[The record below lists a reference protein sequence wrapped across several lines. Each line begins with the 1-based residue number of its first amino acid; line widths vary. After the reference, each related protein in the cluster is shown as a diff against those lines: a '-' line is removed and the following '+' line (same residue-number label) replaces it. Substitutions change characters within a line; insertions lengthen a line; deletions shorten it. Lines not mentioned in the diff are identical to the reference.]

1 MASFAPPTRKTL
13 YQDIDLPIVEVIP
26 EIKQRLAEHNTL
38 IVNAPPG
45 AGKSTVVPIAL
56 MSAPWLDGKKII
68 MLEPRRI
75 AARSIA
81 ERMSD
86 LVKKPVGHLVGYRIR
101 FETRV
106 TSDTVIE
113 VVTEGILTR
122 MLQSDNAL
130 EDVGMVIFDEF
141 HERSIHADVALALCR
156 EAQQVLRPDL
166 RIMIMSATL
175 DMPVLTERLQCPTV
189 VSEGRQY
196 PVEVY
201 YEGDQDPF
209 LLPEMTASV
218 VIKASKAHDGDILVF
233 LPGQGEI
240 LKCES
245 LLQGKLKGTTLH
257 PLFGML
263 PQNKQRA
270 AILPDRAGK
279 RKVVLATNIAET
291 SLTIEGVRV
300 VVDSGYGRRQVFDP
314 NSGLSRLETVTI
326 TKDSADQRAGRAGRL
341 APGYC
346 YRMWTKATHER
357 LGETRVPEIEE
368 ADLAPLA
375 LEMTKWGIS
384 DPYALTWLTPPPKK
398 AMAQAWDL
406 LEELEAIVNGKITP
420 HGEAMHEL
428 PCHPRIAHIMIKA
441 RELEGNTDELLAL
454 ACDLASLLEERDP
467 LSREAAQS
475 AGIDINVR
483 VETLRRYRQSG
494 DMRGTFARIEK
505 VAASYRKIFDT
516 RMSNGPVDAFETGV
530 LLSFAYPERIACA
543 RPGNNAQFQLANGSL
558 AMAGHKD
565 DLAHEAWLAIANMD
579 ARQGMG
585 KIFLASPLNPR
596 DLAPLVKQRENISWD
611 YREDRLKKV
620 LEMRIGNI
628 ILKSTKLADPDPD
641 LVAEAIYN
649 AVTKDGHRLFSFDE
663 AFRQLQYRLTNLRAW
678 NNDSTWPEITPELLI
693 NHAREWL
700 HFYISDLDTIDDF
713 KAIDMAQIGYQQ
725 LTYPQQQELDRL
737 APTKIEVPTGS
748 AIQLEYRKDNEPPIL
763 AVRIQE
769 VFGLADTP
777 RINDGKTSVLMH
789 LLSPGFK
796 PVQVTGDLRSFWDNT
811 YFEVRKELKRRYPK
825 HAWPDDPW
833 AAQPIR
839 GVPKRK

>member
-1 MASFAPPTRKTL
+1 MKI
-13 YQDIDLPIVEVIP
+13 DIDLPIVEVIP
-26 EIKQRLAEHNTL
+26 EIKKHLAENNTL

-56 MSAPWLDGKKII
+56 IDEPWLEGKKIL
-68 MLEPRRI
+68 MLEPRRV
-75 AARSIA
+75 AARAIA

-86 LVKKPVGHLVGYRIR
+86 LVNKPVGNLVGYRIR
-101 FETRV
+101 FDSKI

-130 EDVGMVIFDEF
+130 EDVAMVIFDEF

-175 DMPVLTERLQCPTV
+175 DMPALTERLECPTV
-189 VSEGRQY
+189 ISKGRQY
-196 PVEVY
+196 PVDIF

-218 VIKASKAHDGDILVF
+218 VIKAANKYDGDILVF

-240 LKCES
+240 LKCEGI
-245 LLQGKLKGTTLH
+245 LRPKLKGFAIH

-291 SLTIEGVRV
+291 SLTIEGVKV
-300 VVDSGYGRRQVFDP
+300 VVDSGFGRRMVFDP

-341 APGYC
+341 GPGIC

-375 LEMTKWGIS
+375 LEMLKWGIN
-384 DPYALTWLTPPPKK
+384 DPYDLTWLSPPPKK
-398 AMAQAWDL
+398 AMAQAWYI
-406 LEELEAIVNGKITP
+406 LEELEALDNGKITS
-420 HGEAMHEL
+420 HGVAMHQL
-428 PCHPRIAHIMIKA
+428 PCHPRIAHMMIKA
-441 RELEGNTDELLAL
+441 QEMEGNTDEWLAL

-475 AGIDINVR
+475 VGIDINVR
-483 VETLRRYRQSG
+483 IETLRRYRKAS
-494 DMRGTFARIEK
+494 DMRGAFARIEK
-505 VAASYRKIFDT
+505 IAASYRRIFDT
-516 RMSNGPVDAFETGV
+516 SVSNGPVDSFETGV

-565 DLAHEAWLAIANMD
+565 DLAHEAWLAVANMD

-585 KIFLASPLNPR
+585 KIFMASPLNPR
-596 DLAPLVKQRENISWD
+596 DLAPLVKERENISWD
-611 YREDRLKKV
+611 HREDKLRKAMEL
-620 LEMRIGNI
+620 RIGNI
-628 ILKSTKLADPDPD
+628 VLKSTNLPDPDPE
-641 LVAEAIYN
+641 LVAEAIYK
-649 AVTKDGHRLFSFDE
+649 AVVKDGHRLFNFDD
-663 AFRQLQYRLTNLRAW
+663 AFLQLQYRLTNLRTW
-678 NNDSTWPEITPELLI
+678 KDDSSWPEITPEFMI
-693 NHAREWL
+693 NSAREWL
-700 HFYISDLDTIDDF
+700 HFYIEDLETIEDF
-713 KAIDMAQIGYQQ
+713 KDINLAKIGYQQ
-725 LTYPQQQELDRL
+725 LSYDQQQELDRL
-737 APTKIEVPTGS
+737 APTKIKVPTGS
-748 AIQLEYRKDNEPPIL
+748 EIELEYRKDNEPPIL

-777 RINDGKTSVLMH
+777 TINNGKTSVLMH

>member
-1 MASFAPPTRKTL
+1 L
-13 YQDIDLPIVEVIP
+13 ELNIDLPIVEVIP
-26 EIKQRLAEHNTL
+26 QIRQHLAQSNTL

-56 MSAPWLDGKKII
+56 MDESWLEGKKIL

-75 AARSIA
+75 AARAIA

-86 LVKKPVGHLVGYRIR
+86 LVKSPVGGTVGYRIR
-101 FETRV
+101 FDAKV
-106 TSDTVIE
+106 SKDTVIE

-130 EDVGMVIFDEF
+130 EDVAMVVFDEF

-189 VSEGRQY
+189 VSKGRQY
-196 PVEVY
+196 PVDVH

-209 LLPEMTASV
+209 LLPEMAATIV
-218 VIKASKAHDGDILVF
+218 LKASKAHDGDILVF

-240 LKCES
+240 MKCEGMLKS
-245 LLQGKLKGTTLH
+245 KLKGFAIH
-257 PLFGML
+257 PLFGVL

-270 AILPDRAGK
+270 AILPDKAGK

-291 SLTIEGVRV
+291 SLTIEGVKV
-300 VVDSGYGRRQVFDP
+300 VVDSGFGRRQVFDP

-341 APGYC
+341 GPGLC

-375 LEMTKWGIS
+375 LEMSKWGIN
-384 DPYALTWLTPPPKK
+384 DPYDLTWLSPPPKK
-398 AMAQAWDL
+398 AMAQAWQI
-406 LEELEAIVNGKITP
+406 LEELDAIDQGKITP
-420 HGEAMHEL
+420 HGEAMHKL
-428 PCHPRIAHIMIKA
+428 PCHPRIAHMMIKTQ
-441 RELEGNTDELLAL
+441 EMDGDPDHWLAL
-454 ACDLASLLEERDP
+454 ASDLSALLEERDP
-467 LSREAAQS
+467 LPREAAQV

-483 VETLRRYRQSG
+483 IDKLRRYRSSG
-494 DMRGTFARIEK
+494 DLRGPFSRIDK
-505 VAASYRKIFDT
+505 VADSYRKIFDT
-516 RMSNGPVDAFETGV
+516 PIDNQLTDPFETGV

-558 AMAGHKD
+558 VMAGHKD
-565 DLAHEAWLAIANMD
+565 DLAHEPWLAVANMD

-585 KIFLASPLNPR
+585 KIFMASPLNPK
-596 DLAPLVKQRENISWD
+596 DLAPMVKEKENISWD
-611 YREDRLKKV
+611 FREDKLNTAREL
-620 LEMRIGNI
+620 RIGNI
-628 ILKSTKLADPDPD
+628 ILRSVRITDPDPE
-641 LVAEAIYN
+641 LVEQALLKAID
-649 AVTKDGHRLFSFDE
+649 KDGNRLLDFGDKFQQLENRVACLKSWNQDDSWPDISAESVINSAIDWISFYAQDVTDIE
-663 AFRQLQYRLTNLRAW
+663 
-678 NNDSTWPEITPELLI
+678 
-693 NHAREWL
+693 
-700 HFYISDLDTIDDF
+700 DF
-713 KAIDMAQIGYQQ
+713 KAIDISQIALQQ
-725 LTYPQQQELDRL
+725 LSYEQQQLLDQL
-737 APTKIEVPTGS
+737 APASIKVPTGS
-748 AIQLEYRKDNEPPIL
+748 DVELEYRRDLEPPIL

-769 VFGLADTP
+769 VFGMEDTP
-777 RINDGKTSVLMH
+777 KVNAGKNAVLMH

-796 PVQVTGDLRSFWDNT
+796 PVQVTGDLKSFWANT

-825 HAWPDDPW
+825 HAWPDNPTE
-833 AAQPIR
+833 AVPIR
-839 GVPKRK
+839 GVPKKF

>member
-1 MASFAPPTRKTL
+1 MKI
-13 YQDIDLPIVEVIP
+13 DIDLPIVEVIP
-26 EIKQRLAEHNTL
+26 QIKEHLATSNTL

-56 MSAPWLDGKKII
+56 MDEPWLQGRKIL

-75 AARSIA
+75 AARAIA

-86 LVKKPVGHLVGYRIR
+86 LVKKPIGNLVGYRIR
-101 FETRV
+101 FDSKV

-130 EDVGMVIFDEF
+130 EEVAMVVFDEF

-156 EAQQVLRPDL
+156 EAQQILRPDL

-175 DMPVLTERLQCPTV
+175 DMPLLTERLQCPTV
-189 VSEGRQY
+189 VSKGRQY
-196 PVEVY
+196 PVDVFY
-201 YEGDQDPF
+201 VGDQDPY
-209 LLPEMTASV
+209 LLSEMTASA
-218 VIKASKAHDGDILVF
+218 VIKAAKAHDGDILVF

-240 LKCES
+240 LKCEG
-245 LLQGKLKGTTLH
+245 LLRPKLQGFAIH

-270 AILPDRAGK
+270 AILPDRAGN

-291 SLTIEGVRV
+291 SLTIEGVKV
-300 VVDSGYGRRQVFDP
+300 VIDSGFGRRQVFDP
-314 NSGLSRLETVTI
+314 NSGLSRLETVAI
-326 TKDSADQRAGRAGRL
+326 TRDSADQRAGRAGRL
-341 APGYC
+341 GPGVC
-346 YRMWTKATHER
+346 YRMWTKATHDR

-375 LEMTKWGIS
+375 LEMAKWGIS
-384 DPYALTWLTPPPKK
+384 DPYELTWLSPPPKK
-398 AMAQAWDL
+398 AMAQARDIL
-406 LEELEAIVNGKITP
+406 GELEAVDEAKITA
-420 HGEAMHEL
+420 HGEAMHRL
-428 PCHPRIAHIMIKA
+428 PCHPRIAHMMIKA
-441 RELEGNTDELLAL
+441 QEMDGSTDEWLAL

-467 LSREAAQS
+467 LSREVAQA
-475 AGIDINVR
+475 AGIDINTR
-483 VETLRRYRQSG
+483 IETLRRYRKAT
-494 DMRGTFARIEK
+494 DMRGAFSRIEK
-505 VAASYRKIFDT
+505 VASSYRKIFDT
-516 RMSNGPVDAFETGV
+516 PVSNNPVDSFETGV
-530 LLSFAYPERIACA
+530 LISFAYPERIACA
-543 RPGNNAQFQLANGSL
+543 RPGNNAQFQLANGSM
-558 AMAGHKD
+558 AMVGHKD
-565 DLAHEAWLAIANMD
+565 DLSHEAWLAVANMD

-585 KIFLASPLNPR
+585 KIFMASPLNPR

-611 YREDRLKKV
+611 HREDKLRTA
-620 LEMRIGNI
+620 LELRIGNI
-628 ILKSTKLADPDPD
+628 ILKSTNLRDPDPE
-641 LVAEAIYN
+641 LVAEAIYK
-649 AVTKDGHRLFSFDE
+649 AVDKEGHRLFDFDDV
-663 AFRQLQYRLTNLRAW
+663 FLQLQYRLANLRTW
-678 NNDSTWPEITPELLI
+678 NSDNSWPEISPASLVAS
-693 NHAREWL
+693 ARDWL
-700 HFYISDLDTIDDF
+700 HFYISDLQTIEDF
-713 KAIDMAQIGYQQ
+713 KNIDLAQIGYQQ
-725 LTYPQQQELDRL
+725 LSYDQQQELNRL
-737 APTKIEVPTGS
+737 APAKIKVPTGS
-748 AIQLEYRKDNEPPIL
+748 DISLEYRKDNEPPIL

-777 RINDGKTSVLMH
+777 AINDGQTSVLMH

>member
-1 MASFAPPTRKTL
+1 MKI
-13 YQDIDLPIVEVIP
+13 DIDLPIVEVIP
-26 EIKQRLAEHNTL
+26 EIKKHLSENNTL

-45 AGKSTVVPIAL
+45 AGKSTLVPIAL
-56 MSAPWLDGKKII
+56 MDEPWLDGKKIL

-75 AARSIA
+75 AARAIA

-86 LVKKPVGHLVGYRIR
+86 LVDKPVGNLIGYRIR
-101 FETRV
+101 FDSKV
-106 TSDTVIE
+106 SSDTVIE

-130 EDVGMVIFDEF
+130 EDVAMVVFDEF

-189 VSEGRQY
+189 VSQGRQY
-196 PVEVY
+196 PVDVF

-218 VIKASKAHDGDILVF
+218 VLKAAKAHDGDILVF

-240 LKCES
+240 LKCEAA
-245 LLQGKLKGTTLH
+245 LRPKLKGFAIH

-291 SLTIEGVRV
+291 SLTIEGVKA
-300 VVDSGYGRRQVFDP
+300 VVDSGFGRRQVFDP

-326 TKDSADQRAGRAGRL
+326 TKDSADQRSGRAGRL
-341 APGYC
+341 GPGVC

-357 LGETRVPEIEE
+357 MGETRVPEIEE

-375 LEMTKWGIS
+375 LEMAKWGIS
-384 DPYALTWLTPPPKK
+384 DPYQLTWLSPPPKK
-398 AMAQAWDL
+398 AMAQAWQI
-406 LEELEAIVNGKITP
+406 LEELEAIDNGKITA
-420 HGEAMHEL
+420 HGEAMHQL
-428 PCHPRIAHIMIKA
+428 PCHPRIAHMMIKA
-441 RELEGNTDELLAL
+441 REMDGNANHWLAL
-454 ACDLASLLEERDP
+454 VSDLAALLEERDP
-467 LSREAAQS
+467 LTREAAQI
-475 AGIDINVR
+475 AGIDINAR
-483 VETLRRYRQSG
+483 IDKLRRYRSSG
-494 DMRGTFARIEK
+494 DLRGPFSRIDK
-505 VAASYRKIFDT
+505 VATSYRKIFDT
-516 RMSNGPVDAFETGV
+516 PVSNEPTDPFETGV
-530 LLSFAYPERIACA
+530 LISFAYPERIACA

-565 DLAHEAWLAIANMD
+565 DLAHEAWLAVANMD

-585 KIFLASPLNPR
+585 KIFMASPLNPR

-611 YREDRLKKV
+611 HREDKLRKAMEL
-620 LEMRIGNI
+620 RIGNI
-628 ILKSTKLADPDPD
+628 ILKSVNLPDPDPE
-641 LVAEAIYN
+641 LVAEAIYK
-649 AVTKDGHRLFSFDE
+649 AVAKDGHRLFNFDE
-663 AFRQLQYRLTNLRAW
+663 AFLQLQYRLANLRAW
-678 NNDSTWPEITPELLI
+678 NNDPAWPEITPEYLI
-693 NHAREWL
+693 STARDWL
-700 HFYISDLDTIDDF
+700 HFYIEDLESIEDF
-713 KAIDMAQIGYQQ
+713 KEINLTQIGYQQ
-725 LTYPQQQELDRL
+725 LSYEQQQLLDKL
-737 APTKIEVPTGS
+737 APAKIKVPTGS
-748 AIQLEYRKDNEPPIL
+748 EISLEYRKDNEPPIL

-777 RINDGKTSVLMH
+777 SINEGKTSVLMH

-796 PVQVTGDLRSFWDNT
+796 PVQVTGDLRNFWDNT

-833 AAQPIR
+833 AAQPIK
-839 GVPKRK
+839 GVPRK